1 MSHAGLSYPRR
12 TVITVRYNFD
22 ASWVPFTADRT
33 LEAAAAI
40 AMEWAEK
47 AAANDRPAVLVT
59 DRIGE
64 YHGHEP
70 FEQYRRG
77 RHVSPRSSRL
87 GFRPGAVIAHVPT
100 PKALELAMRL
110 ADGAALAVV
119 EHPAPWRL
127 AGWARAVGA
136 RDLVTGETAAAL
148 DPTLATH
155 LNDLIFYG
163 NNGYSRGHGR
173 DGAQRI
179 LTDLQTEG
187 LLDRDLVV
195 SALAGLG
202 VSPDRQETIAAMIAQ
217 MPDPQPARPT

>member
-1 MSHAGLSYPRR
+1 VKINL
-12 TVITVRYNFD
+12 D
-22 ASWVPFTADRT
+22 AAWVPFTADRT

-40 AMEWAEK
+40 AMKWAEK
-47 AAANDRPAVLVT
+47 AAAINSRPAVLVT

-70 FEQYRRG
+70 FERYRRG

-87 GFRPGAVIAHVPT
+87 DFRPGAVIAHVPT
-100 PKALELAMRL
+100 PRALELAMRL

-127 AGWARAVGA
+127 AGWARAVCA
-136 RDLVTGETAAAL
+136 RDLLTGATAPAL
-148 DPTLATH
+148 DPTLAKH
-155 LNDLIFYG
+155 LNDLIFHG
-163 NNGYSRGHGR
+163 NNGYSQGHGR

-187 LLDRDLVV
+187 LLDHDLVV

-202 VSPDRQETIAAMIAQ
+202 VSPGRQATIAAMIAR
-217 MPDPQPARPT
+217 MLAPQPARLT